1 MSNTV
6 NCYRCGNQVQDK
18 DSFDANAF
26 TNDGGSFCLICYTM
40 EANNENSR

>member
-6 NCYRCGNQVQDK
+6 NCYRCGNEVQDK

-40 EANNENSR
+40 EEENNEG

>member
-6 NCYRCGNQVQDK
+6 NCYRCGNQVRDK

-26 TNDGGSFCLICYTM
+26 PYDDCPREEG
-40 EANNENSR
+40 A